1 MTAGIETLVFLGLPF
16 LFFTG
21 LAVSCNSSVG
31 SLAAT
36 SSGRGL
42 TEGAKV
48 CELVRFLLC
57 QHRSK
62 REIISVRFL
71 IALNPLAAT
80 ALESSVVLKPW

>member
-1 MTAGIETLVFLGLPF
+1 MSGVKTLVFLGLPF
-16 LFFTG
+16 FFLTG
-21 LAVSCNSSVG
+21 LAVLGILSVM
-31 SLAAT
+31 SLATT
-36 SSGRGL
+36 SSGGML

-62 REIISVRFL
+62 SEIISVRFL

-80 ALESSVVLKPW
+80 ALESSAVLKPW